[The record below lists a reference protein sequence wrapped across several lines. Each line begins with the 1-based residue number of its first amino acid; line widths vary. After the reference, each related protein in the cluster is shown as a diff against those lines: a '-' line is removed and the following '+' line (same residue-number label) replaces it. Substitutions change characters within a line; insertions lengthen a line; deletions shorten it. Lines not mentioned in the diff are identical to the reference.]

1 MKLFKSSI
9 LLGLMVCQANLM
21 AQSVTADFK
30 FAGGKKEQIAT
41 KTVYISDL
49 AVTQLVRKK
58 GTAKSGGGIGG
69 NMAFAHMTVDF
80 GGVDPTAYQQ
90 MLTEVYDELG
100 KKLTS
105 LGYKVLTGEEVKSKT
120 TKTCEVVTQVEEPK
134 QNNTINA
141 QVVKIRPKDKLLC
154 FTDNIISAGLLS
166 AKVARDIDAV
176 VLNFNYTV
184 DYVNY
189 GKSGGAFANKAKIE
203 AEPNLVISG
212 MMNTSVSKGG
222 GISYIKPVKAD
233 DSWVGPEGMYQTKK
247 SKMSPLFGMGASS
260 SSSKWTM
267 DVDEPK
273 FLSTVKS
280 YVLAAANASID
291 AWQADLK

>member
-1 MKLFKSSI
+1 
-9 LLGLMVCQANLM
+9 MVCQANLK
-21 AQSVTADFK
+21 AQTVSADFK
-30 FAGGKKEQIAT
+30 FAGGKKEQKET
-41 KTVYISDL
+41 KTVYIADL

-80 GGVDPTAYQQ
+80 GGVDPNAYQQ
-90 MLTEVYDELG
+90 MLTDVYDELG
-100 KKLTS
+100 KKLSS

-120 TKTCEVVTQVEEPK
+120 SKSCEVVDKVEEPK

-141 QVVKIRPKDKLLC
+141 QVVKVRPKGKPLC
-154 FTDNIISAGLLS
+154 FSDNIIAAGMLS
-166 AKVARDIDAV
+166 AKVARDIDAI

-212 MMNTSVSKGG
+212 LMNTSVSKGG
-222 GISYIKPVKAD
+222 GVSYIKPVKAD

-267 DVDEPK
+267 DVDEAK
-273 FLSTVKS
+273 YLATVKS
-280 YVLAAANASID
+280 YLLAAASASID